1 MLISMLKPVITM
13 NELMY
18 QRWISLGLLVVTLL
32 LVVFIVIM
40 PLVSAGLDYHQQKQ
54 ELVFRLQRAQQLVA
68 RKDQVKDDIQQ
79 IKRQYQQQNYFSTSS
94 TVALASA
101 NLQKFI
107 KSVISQAGGQ
117 LTSTQVLPS
126 KNEDGFNRVTVKVRM
141 SGDIEVLR
149 NVLYETESSV
159 PLMIV
164 DQIDIRPV
172 RGKRNRKTRKIEP
185 GNKLNINFQVT
196 GFMRRDN
203 HE

>member
-1 MLISMLKPVITM
+1 M

-18 QRWISLGLLVVTLL
+18 QRWVSLGLLVVTLL
-32 LVVFIVIM
+32 LIVFIVIM
-40 PLVSAGLDYHQQKQ
+40 PLVSTGLDYHQQKQ
-54 ELVFRLQRAQQLVA
+54 ELIFRLQRAQQLVD
-68 RKDQVKDDIQQ
+68 RKDQVKDDIEQ

-94 TVALASA
+94 TVALVSA
-101 NLQKFI
+101 DVQKFI

-141 SGDIEVLR
+141 SGDVEVLR
-149 NVLYETESSV
+149 NVLYEAESSV

-164 DQIDIRPV
+164 DQIDVRPV

-185 GNKLNINFQVT
+185 SNKLNINFQVT

>member
-1 MLISMLKPVITM
+1 M

-18 QRWISLGLLVVTLL
+18 QRWVSLGLLVVTLL
-32 LVVFIVIM
+32 LIVFIVIM
-40 PLVSAGLDYHQQKQ
+40 PLVSTGLDYHQQKQ
-54 ELVFRLQRAQQLVA
+54 ELIFRLQRAQQLVA
-68 RKDQVKDDIQQ
+68 RKDQVKDDIEQ

-94 TVALASA
+94 TVALVSA
-101 NLQKFI
+101 DVQKFI

-141 SGDIEVLR
+141 SGDVEVLR
-149 NVLYETESSV
+149 NVLYEAESSV

-164 DQIDIRPV
+164 DQIDVRPV

-185 GNKLNINFQVT
+185 SNKLNINFQVT